1 MTFDTQSVSNL
12 LIIDLSQHKQKET
25 LKKLI
30 IETIFFPGIN
40 YSNDELRKLTTEL
53 REVASE
59 CFDEVPIYQALTGL
73 REEL

>member
-1 MTFDTQSVSNL
+1 M
-12 LIIDLSQHKQKET
+12 
-25 LKKLI
+25 KKLI